1 MSAQFYQNL
10 CKSEAF
16 RDSMTRGE
24 IEYKLLQR
32 AKELRM
38 KGHVEEQLK
47 NVKRTI
53 TEIQAAEKKQV
64 SQSIDGI
71 TNFEPDPA
79 GNSYDNLFCGSWIAT
94 EDGVQ
99 SQESSRANQIACYH
113 PILPIKRMWNQETG
127 EEQITIAF
135 KRSGFWREIT
145 VPKEIMVN
153 SRKITDLAKYGV
165 SVTSE
170 TAKLLVKFLADVENY
185 NDDKITLIQSS
196 SKLGWHGKEFLPF
209 DKRIAFDASAK
220 FPQIIQAITEHG
232 SFDVWLEHMKKIR
245 SAPFVEPR
253 IALASSFASVLIKFL
268 GIACMIVDFWGMTEA
283 GKTVMLMIAASVWAC
298 PDEGLYMGDFL
309 TTDAELEVRSDMLN
323 NLPLILD
330 DTAKMRKNIRDNI
343 EQVIYNLSSGSGKKR
358 SNKELGSERVRTWKN
373 AVIVNGERPLNSFAE
388 QGGAINRIIE
398 IGLSTEKL
406 FDNPRMTAEI
416 VRENYG
422 FAGKRFVDCLKDV
435 EPSEIKRIHT
445 KYRDL
450 LTTDETMQKQV
461 LSMAAI
467 LTADELVTR
476 FIFQDNRCLTVDDV
490 RFFLTNR
497 QQVSDGVRCYEYIMG
512 LYEEKGQHFDPQFS
526 NIDQWGKVEFVDGE
540 RYLNFH
546 VNAFVEQLKAEGFSR
561 KSFTSWAKREGLLRC
576 SSEDRD
582 TYVKRQNQQPSKRF
596 VSIKMVDLDEYEA
609 DKDMFK

>member
-1 MSAQFYQNL
+1 
-10 CKSEAF
+10 
-16 RDSMTRGE
+16 MTRGE

-47 NVKRTI
+47 NVNRTI

-422 FAGKRFVDCLKDV
+422 FAGKCFVDCLKDV
-435 EPSEIKRIHT
+435 ESSEIKRIHT

-526 NIDQWGKVEFVDGE
+526 NIDQWGEVEFADGE

-576 SSEDRD
+576 NSGDRD
-582 TYVKRQNQQPSKRF
+582 TYVKRQKQQPSRRF